1 MAKWIGAFLL
11 AFALGFAFPPAY
23 IAVGVLFFMLGF
35 NAHYVLGHIWRRR
48 RQSRVPRPGC
58 MVYLRPRR
66 APQAVRKERRA

>member
-11 AFALGFAFPPAY
+11 AFALGFAFSPDY

-35 NAHYVLGHIWRRR
+35 NAHYVLAVVWRRR
-48 RQSRVPRPGC
+48 RNTLRVPRHGL
-58 MVYLRPRR
+58 VYLRPRS